1 MFIVF
6 EILGLYILKILVGI
20 PEWRWRACDP
30 ETFRYLMIHIS
41 DRVKE
46 KSSKYFERYGW
57 TDKQRL
63 YFNVYRR
70 WVRNVKEFKE
80 LLSTKNSTAI
90 RITHLLNDNST
101 VGGNLDSEYLSYIKQ
116 YESLKGFVHC
126 KHKPLSPGVL
136 REVVCHQLCHRND
149 SITHLMVWNDV
160 FADSASRP
168 PVPMK
173 IKCFPIVM
181 RWYNKCSVLCL
192 CGLRKEFL

>member
-1 MFIVF
+1 MF
-6 EILGLYILKILVGI
+6 
-20 PEWRWRACDP
+20 RAI
-30 ETFRYLMIHIS
+30 RL
-41 DRVKE
+41 DR
-46 KSSKYFERYGW
+46 
-57 TDKQRL
+57 KQRL
-63 YFNVYRR
+63 YLNVYRR
-70 WVRNVKEFKE
+70 WVRNGKDFKE
-80 LLSTKNSTAI
+80 LLSAKNSTAI

-101 VGGNLDSEYLSYIKQ
+101 VVGNLDSEYLSYIKQ

-126 KHKPLSPGVL
+126 KHKPLSPGVW

-181 RWYNKCSVLCL
+181 RWYNKCSGLCL